1 MKRPL
6 EHLTNMELDKLYCEA
21 NKEFRDKFHVKEV
34 REQAYEKSKVA
45 SEEIRYRHE
54 NNLM

>member
-6 EHLTNMELDKLYCEA
+6 EHLTNVELDKLYCEA
-21 NKEFRDKFHVKEV
+21 NKEFMDKFHVKEI
-34 REQAYEKSKVA
+34 REQAYEKSKIA

>member
-1 MKRPL
+1 MKRLL
-6 EHLTNMELDKLYCEA
+6 EHLTNMELDKMYWEA
-21 NKEFRDKFHVKEV
+21 NKEFMSMFHVKEI
-34 REQAYEKSKVA
+34 REQAYEKKQIA